1 MLSRAD
7 LAEMNAFLCIANR
20 GSFRL
25 AAQDLGLTTSAL
37 SHTLR
42 RLEARLDVRLINRTT
57 RSVALTA
64 AGRELAL
71 ALSKGLGVIE
81 EGVAALDGHRHAPVG
96 RLRLTVPRDAARLVV
111 GPALPAFVR
120 RFPQVHV
127 DMVVDDRPVDM
138 VGEGFDAGIRYGGR
152 VPQDMVA
159 VPLTGPLRWIVVGS
173 PAYLRKWGTPATPD
187 DLYQHS
193 CIQMRLG
200 DSSNYPWEL
209 GDDDALLRMDVPGP
223 VRVNETEAAVDA
235 ALRGIG
241 LAYCLEM
248 RVRAE
253 LQDGRLQ
260 QVLPAWSSM
269 GEPFTLYHP
278 HRRLAPPG
286 LRPLIDTI
294 RALALP

>member
-20 GSFRL
+20 GSFRQ
-25 AAQDLGLTTSAL
+25 AAQDLGVTTSAL

-42 RLEARLDVRLINRTT
+42 RLETRLEVRLINRTT

-81 EGVAALDGHRHAPVG
+81 DGVAALDDHRQAPVG

-111 GPALPAFVR
+111 GPALPEFVR
-120 RFPQVHV
+120 RYPQVHL
-127 DMVVDDRPVDM
+127 DLVVDDRPVDM
-138 VGEGFDAGIRYGGR
+138 VAEGFDAGIRYGGR
-152 VPQDMVA
+152 VPKDMVA
-159 VPLTGPLRWIVVGS
+159 MPLTGPLRWVVVGS
-173 PAYLRKWGTPATPD
+173 PAYLRKWGTPTTPE

-193 CIQMRLG
+193 CIQMRVG

-209 GDDDALLRMDVPGP
+209 GDGEALVRMDVPGP
-223 VRVNETEAAVDA
+223 VRVNETEAAVDG

-241 LAYCLEM
+241 LAYCLQL
-248 RVRAE
+248 RVREE
-253 LQDGRLQ
+253 LHSGRLL
-260 QVLPAWSSM
+260 QVLPDWSSM
-269 GEPFTLYHP
+269 GEPFTVYYTN
-278 HRRLAPPG
+278 RRLTPPG

-294 RALALP
+294 RSLALP